1 MGERTVIPVHIVREP
16 SPLFVRTDRASRNMG
31 YLGMYHFRLANR
43 KTQYRNPLKLQSATG
58 MVSQTHIKSALID
71 LRTDFSPVN
80 ARNRHDLVVQSLALE
95 V

>member
-1 MGERTVIPVHIVREP
+1 VHIARGP
-16 SPLFVRTDRASRNMG
+16 CSLFVRTDRANRNMG
-31 YLGMYHFRLANR
+31 YPGMYHLRLANR

-58 MVSQTHIKSALID
+58 IVSQTHIKSALID

-80 ARNRHDLVVQSLALE
+80 ARNRHDSVVESLALG